1 MKKVL
6 GILMLVALFVTPLLG
21 GGFNVGGALR
31 YNYFTKSWNDNVKDR
46 LGDFAFDTFR
56 LNVSGEKAGI
66 TLDAEYRFYPEVS
79 GGNFLHHGYMG
90 YKFCENTEMQLGVH
104 QVPFGLQPYASHNY
118 FFSMPYYVG
127 LEDDYDAGIKVLH
140 KINDFSLAIAFYK
153 NMEVPSAANNRYS
166 IDIVN
171 NDPDDPIQ
179 ANEEVNQFNLRAA
192 YNLGIV
198 EIGASAQY
206 GNVYN
211 TVTEDN
217 GTQTAFAGHIN
228 ANYQRF
234 NLKAEYIMY
243 EIKPENGDGV
253 DDSYVVMGSFGAPYG
268 VASKANIIV
277 GGLSYSLPLEFGPI
291 SNLTFYNDYSL
302 MQKDEDNFED
312 SAMNVT
318 GCMVKAGKVY
328 AYIDYAIGQNHP
340 WLGGSWT
347 NGLVNGVNDPDW
359 ESRFNINLGY
369 YF

>member
-1 MKKVL
+1 
-6 GILMLVALFVTPLLG
+6 
-21 GGFNVGGALR
+21 
-31 YNYFTKSWNDNVKDR
+31 
-46 LGDFAFDTFR
+46 
-56 LNVSGEKAGI
+56 
-66 TLDAEYRFYPEVS
+66 
-79 GGNFLHHGYMG
+79 
-90 YKFCENTEMQLGVH
+90 
-104 QVPFGLQPYASHNY
+104 
-118 FFSMPYYVG
+118 
-127 LEDDYDAGIKVLH
+127 
-140 KINDFSLAIAFYK
+140 
-153 NMEVPSAANNRYS
+153 
-166 IDIVN
+166 
-171 NDPDDPIQ
+171 
-179 ANEEVNQFNLRAA
+179 
-192 YNLGIV
+192 
-198 EIGASAQY
+198 
-206 GNVYN
+206 
-211 TVTEDN
+211 
-217 GTQTAFAGHIN
+217 
-228 ANYQRF
+228 
-234 NLKAEYIMY
+234 MY

-253 DDSYVVMGSFGAPYG
+253 DDSYVVMGSFGAPYN